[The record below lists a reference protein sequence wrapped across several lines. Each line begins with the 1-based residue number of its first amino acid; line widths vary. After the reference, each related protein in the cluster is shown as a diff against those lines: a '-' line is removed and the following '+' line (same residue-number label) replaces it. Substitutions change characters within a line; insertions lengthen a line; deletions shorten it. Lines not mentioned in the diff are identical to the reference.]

1 MVNAVQNDKIISFPQ
16 SQQQPKQI
24 HAMDK
29 VTQEQLYNPG
39 LYAVKEIM
47 TSPDPRPR
55 SRDGII
61 SKTIRFIGNI
71 VLLTGAVCGS
81 AVLARNHI
89 KSIKDVI
96 LTDKLTEDA
105 KFGEKFKYY
114 TAKLAEAVKEEFK
127 KLVNK
132 SSVLI
137 SPPPGGLYV

>member
-16 SQQQPKQI
+16 AQQQPKQI

-29 VTQEQLYNPG
+29 ITQEQLYNPG

-47 TSPDPRPR
+47 TAPDPRPR
-55 SRDGII
+55 SRYGII

-71 VLLTGAVCGS
+71 VLLTATVCGS

-89 KSIKDVI
+89 KSINEVI
-96 LTDKLTEDA
+96 LTDKLADNA

-114 TAKLAEAVKEEFK
+114 TAKLAEAVKTEFK
-127 KLVNK
+127 NLFGKK
-132 SSVLI
+132 D
-137 SPPPGGLYV
+137 